1 MNKLIK
7 AFLLSWVDWAITA
20 LTRWRASLTGTAL
33 GAVDRENAMRD
44 EMQTKIQLLVNLRW
58 TVQIIVPA
66 VLLLLSTEGLRL
78 TGHRNSILAIN
89 SLDSTGRYLASLW
102 PNWILSAFGFGVNFL
117 YQKYLKT
124 GGNLRPIAHA
134 QIWMDTIL
142 FALVIYSSGG
152 ITSPFTFLYTIP
164 ILASSLLLSMRAS
177 MAVAGLASLLMMGQ
191 ALIQWNGILHTE
203 RVFEPLM
210 AVASNGAYLVATVT
224 LNAVLYFIIAFAS
237 GILTATIRRHEQNL
251 SRRANEAN
259 MLAEVSRVLQT
270 ETHLNTVLESIM
282 RILVTRLGIDRGLL
296 YILND
301 AGDALDLQVNYFH
314 PTFAD
319 KPRDDLKVHFPLKRE
334 AGLTAICAIEK
345 QAFNITDPLNHP
357 LINRELA
364 AKIGLNPFAV
374 APMLARGQVIGVIG
388 IDRKFRGGII
398 TMEEAQILDVAANQA
413 GLTIHN
419 AKLEEKYG
427 AKE

>member
-1 MNKLIK
+1 MKKVIN
-7 AFLLSWVDWAITA
+7 AFLLSWVDWAITG
-20 LTRWRASLTGTAL
+20 LTRWRVSLTGTDL
-33 GAVDRENAMRD
+33 GAVDRENARRD

-58 TVQIIVPA
+58 TVQIVVPS
-66 VLLLLSTEGLRL
+66 VLLLLSFEGLRL
-78 TGHRNSILAIN
+78 AGPSNSILNIN
-89 SLDSTGRYLASLW
+89 SLESTGRYLTSLW
-102 PNWILSAFGFGVNFL
+102 PNWILTVVGLGINFL
-117 YQKYLKT
+117 YQKSLKS
-124 GGNLRPIAHA
+124 GRNLRPIAHA

-142 FALVIYSSGG
+142 FALVIFATGG

-177 MAVAGLASLLMMGQ
+177 LAVAGLATCLVMGQ
-191 ALIQWNGILHTE
+191 ALMQWSGILHAK
-203 RVFEPLM
+203 RVFEPLRE
-210 AVASNGAYLVATVT
+210 VASSGGYLIATVT
-224 LNAVLYFIIAFAS
+224 LNAVLFFIIAFAS

-270 ETHLNTVLESIM
+270 ETHLDTVLENIM
-282 RILVTRLGIDRGLL
+282 CILVSRLGIDRGLMYL
-296 YILND
+296 MND
-301 AGDALDLQVNYFH
+301 AGDGLDLKVNYFH
-314 PTFAD
+314 DNFAD

-334 AGLTAICAIEK
+334 GGLTAICAIEK
-345 QAFNITDPLNHP
+345 RAFNITDPLNHP

-419 AKLEEKYG
+419 AKLEERFG
-427 AKE
+427 QA

>member
-1 MNKLIK
+1 MKKLIN

-20 LTRWRASLTGTAL
+20 LTRARASLTGTHL
-33 GAVDRENAMRD
+33 GVVDRENAMRD

-66 VLLLLSTEGLRL
+66 VILILSIQGLRL
-78 TGHRNSILAIN
+78 AGPSNSILAID
-89 SLDSTGRYLASLW
+89 SLQSTGRYLVSLW
-102 PNWILSAFGFGVNFL
+102 PNWILTVIGLGVNFL
-117 YQKYLKT
+117 YSKYLKT
-124 GGNLRPIAHA
+124 GRNLRPIAHA

-142 FALVIYSSGG
+142 FALVIFNTGG

-177 MAVAGLASLLMMGQ
+177 LAVAGLATLLVFGQ
-191 ALIQWNGILHTE
+191 AMMQWSGILHAK
-203 RVFEPLM
+203 RVFEPLR
-210 AVASNGAYLVATVT
+210 AVATDGGYLASTVT
-224 LNAVLYFIIAFAS
+224 LNAVLFFIIAFAS

-270 ETHLNTVLESIM
+270 DTVLDQVLESIM
-282 RILVTRLGIDRGLL
+282 RILVNRLGIDRGLMYL
-296 YILND
+296 LND
-301 AGDALDLQVNYFH
+301 AGDALDLKVNYFH
-314 PTFAD
+314 PNFAD
-319 KPRDDLKVHFPLKRE
+319 KPRDDLKVHFPLRRE

-374 APMLARGQVIGVIG
+374 APMLARGKVIGVIG
-388 IDRKFRGGII
+388 IDRKFQNAII

-419 AKLEEKYG
+419 AKLEEKFG
-427 AKE
+427 GK